1 MTRARFARLAEA
13 ALVHTVVLTA
23 VLAALYPVLWVVSTA
38 LSPRELTMKP
48 RALPWPSAASLDNFR
63 TVVGAADA
71 SRARLFLSQVGNSL
85 VVSLA
90 TAVIAVAIAT
100 PAAYALARFDFVGQ
114 KASLRTLLATQLF
127 PTVASAVPLYLLLD
141 ALKLLDSRSG
151 LVLVYAAS
159 AIPFAL
165 FQLRASFQAVPP
177 ELEEAAMV
185 DGATRFGAF
194 RLVAVPAIR
203 PALAVTALFA
213 VMSSWNEFVLAA
225 TLLSRESS
233 FTLPV
238 VLQRYV
244 GEYDAAWGPF
254 AAGSILVS
262 LPVMGIFYLLQR
274 HLVAGLT
281 SGAVKG

>member
-1 MTRARFARLAEA
+1 MRRPRFARWAEG
-13 ALVHTVVLTA
+13 ALVHAALLVA
-23 VLAALYPVLWVVSTA
+23 VMAALYPVLWVVSTA
-38 LSPRELTMKP
+38 LSTRELMMKP
-48 RALPWPSAASLDNFR
+48 SALPWPSAPSLENVR
-63 TVVGAADA
+63 VVVGAADGGK
-71 SRARLFLSQVGNSL
+71 ARLFLTQVGNSL

-90 TAVIAVAIAT
+90 TAFIAVAVAT
-100 PAAYALARFDFVGQ
+100 PAAYALARFEFVGQ

-141 ALKLLDSRSG
+141 ALRLLDSRTG

-159 AIPFAL
+159 AVPFAL

-213 VMSSWNEFVLAA
+213 VMSSWNEFILAS
-225 TLLSRESS
+225 TLLSRETS

-262 LPVMGIFYLLQR
+262 LPVMGIFYVLQR

>member
-1 MTRARFARLAEA
+1 MTRARLARRAEA
-13 ALVHTVVLTA
+13 ALAHVIALTA
-23 VLAALYPVLWVVSTA
+23 VLAALYPVLWVFSTA
-38 LSPRELTMKP
+38 LSPRELAMKP
-48 RALPWPSAASLDNFR
+48 RAFPWPIAPSLDNFR
-63 TVVGAADA
+63 TVVGAGAPDK
-71 SRARLFLSQVGNSL
+71 ARLFFTQVGNSL
-85 VVSLA
+85 IVSLA
-90 TAVIAVAIAT
+90 TAVIAVVIAT
-100 PAAYALARFDFVGQ
+100 PAAYALARFEFVGQ

-141 ALKLLDSRSG
+141 ALNLLDSRSG

-165 FQLRASFQAVPP
+165 FQLRASFRAVPP

-254 AAGSILVS
+254 AAGSLLVS

>member
-13 ALVHTVVLTA
+13 ALVHAVVLAA

-38 LSPRELTMKP
+38 LSPRELSMKP
-48 RALPWPSAASLDNFR
+48 RALPWPAAPSLDHFR

-71 SRARLFLSQVGNSL
+71 AKARLFFVQVGNSL
-85 VVSLA
+85 IVSLA
-90 TAVIAVAIAT
+90 TAVIAIVIAT
-100 PAAYALARFDFVGQ
+100 PAAYALARFKFVGQ
-114 KASLRTLLATQLF
+114 TASLRGLLATQLF

>member
-1 MTRARFARLAEA
+1 
-13 ALVHTVVLTA
+13 
-23 VLAALYPVLWVVSTA
+23 
-38 LSPRELTMKP
+38 
-48 RALPWPSAASLDNFR
+48 
-63 TVVGAADA
+63 
-71 SRARLFLSQVGNSL
+71 
-85 VVSLA
+85 LA
-90 TAVIAVAIAT
+90 TAIIAVGIAT
-100 PAAYALARFDFVGQ
+100 PAAYALARFQFVG
-114 KASLRTLLATQLF
+114 SRSSVRTLLATQLF

-141 ALKLLDSRSG
+141 FLNLLDSRSG

-165 FQLRASFQAVPP
+165 FQLRSSFQALPP

-194 RLVAVPAIR
+194 RLIAVPAIR

-238 VLQRYV
+238 MLQRYV

-262 LPVMGIFYLLQR
+262 VPVMAIFYVLQR

>member
-1 MTRARFARLAEA
+1 MNRARFGRIAEGVMA
-13 ALVHTVVLTA
+13 ESVVLAA
-23 VLAALYPVLWVVSTA
+23 VAAALYPVLWVISTA
-38 LSPRELTMKP
+38 LSPRELAAKP
-48 RALPWPSAASLDNFR
+48 RALPFPADPSLDNFR
-63 TVVGAADA
+63 AVVGAGDA
-71 SRARLFLSQVGNSL
+71 GKAHLFLAQVGNSL
-85 VVSLA
+85 IVSLA
-90 TAVIAVAIAT
+90 TALIAIVVAT
-100 PAAYALARFDFVGQ
+100 PAAYALARFEFVGQ

-141 ALKLLDSRSG
+141 ALRLLDTRAG
-151 LVLVYAAS
+151 LVVVYAAS

-194 RLVAVPAIR
+194 RLIAVPAIR

-262 LPVMGIFYLLQR
+262 LPVMGIFYVLQR

>member
-1 MTRARFARLAEA
+1 MTRARFARHAEGF
-13 ALVHTVVLTA
+13 LVHAVVLAA
-23 VLAALYPVLWVVSTA
+23 VVAALYPVLWVVSTA

-48 RALPWPSAASLDNFR
+48 RALPWPTAPSLDNFR
-63 TVVGAADA
+63 TVVGATDGAK
-71 SRARLFLSQVGNSL
+71 ARLFFTQVGNSL
-85 VVSLA
+85 LVSLA
-90 TAVIAVAIAT
+90 TALIAVVIAT
-100 PAAYALARFDFVGQ
+100 PAAYALARFDFVGH

-141 ALKLLDSRSG
+141 ALHLLDSRSG

-225 TLLSRESS
+225 TLLSRESA

-262 LPVMGIFYLLQR
+262 LPVMGIFYVLQR

>member
-1 MTRARFARLAEA
+1 MTRPRFARWVEG
-13 ALVHTVVLTA
+13 ALVHA
-23 VLAALYPVLWVVSTA
+23 VLLGAAVAALYPVLWVVTTA
-38 LSPRELTMKP
+38 LSTRELTTKP
-48 RALPWPSAASLDNFR
+48 RAVPWPQAPSLDNFR
-63 TVVGAADA
+63 VVVGAADPGKA
-71 SRARLFLSQVGNSL
+71 GLFFTQVGNSL
-85 VVSLA
+85 IVSLA
-90 TAVIAVAIAT
+90 TAFIAVAIAT
-100 PAAYALARFDFVGQ
+100 PAAYALARFEFVGH

-159 AIPFAL
+159 AVPFAL
-165 FQLRASFQAVPP
+165 FQLKASFQAVPP

-213 VMSSWNEFVLAA
+213 VMSSWNEFILAS
-225 TLLSRESS
+225 TLLSRETS

-262 LPVMGIFYLLQR
+262 LPVMGIFYVLQR

>member
-1 MTRARFARLAEA
+1 VNRARFSRLAEK
-13 ALVHTVVLTA
+13 VLAESVAVAA

-38 LSPRELTMKP
+38 LSPRELAAKP
-48 RALPWPSAASLDNFR
+48 RALPFPTEPSLDNFR
-63 TVVGAADA
+63 AVVGAGDTGKAH
-71 SRARLFLSQVGNSL
+71 LFLAQVGNSL
-85 VVSLA
+85 IVSLA
-90 TAVIAVAIAT
+90 TAFIAIVVAT
-100 PAAYALARFDFVGQ
+100 PAAYALARFEFVGQ

-141 ALKLLDSRSG
+141 ALSLLDTRAG

-194 RLVAVPAIR
+194 RLIAVPAIR

-262 LPVMGIFYLLQR
+262 LPVMGIFYWLQR